1 MFRWRKI
8 HFQTGPSCL
17 RSKWSTPHNLH
28 EWFGCPPKPNMNK
41 FWTSIWENTV
51 STKTRELFKNY
62 NCVVCAARRTKF
74 VYLLKLGPTA
84 IHAVMVAKT
93 SPKSAPWNI
102 IQFTNNKIYTTSLH
116 TSHTWRHDETWI
128 FQLRSPRPTWP
139 VPASAVA
146 VPHGLRRP
154 LAMGDFPCWFGIF
167 LGHLKIQTHQVMP
180 SKPIFWRFSII
191 SLHHLMSTS
200 ILNIAPLPSDHAT
213 KAPHAPRTF
222 RQLSRGFVLKIN
234 IAWHWVASKENT
246 FWSPY
251 MLNLESTAHQFCKVQ
266 WFNVSF
272 CADPQPMLKHLRN
285 NSSALS
291 RKPPFR
297 STAAPQPRNLR
308 KPPGWGMK
316 RGSFKLPNHLATV
329 NVCWNHHS
337 MPPSC
342 LVGDVS
348 NCFAVTWPLSSSQHI
363 FFQFTTSIHIAQPP
377 HISSHHISPLRIT
390 SNHMTSHHVDPAP
403 SHHIT
408 SLYMTSHQNT
418 SHHMASH
425 HTSRHIEL
433 QTITWHDIARH
444 DLTSHEI
451 TGHDIT

>member
-28 EWFGCPPKPNMNK
+28 EWFGCPPKANMNN

-51 STKTRELFKNY
+51 ATKTRELFKNY

-116 TSHTWRHDETWI
+116 TSHTWHHDETWI

-180 SKPIFWRFSII
+180 SKPIFWRFWCPRRFST
-191 SLHHLMSTS
+191 LHLCQAITQQRHLT
-200 ILNIAPLPSDHAT
+200 LQEPS
-213 KAPHAPRTF
+213 
-222 RQLSRGFVLKIN
+222 
-234 IAWHWVASKENT
+234 
-246 FWSPY
+246 
-251 MLNLESTAHQFCKVQ
+251 
-266 WFNVSF
+266 
-272 CADPQPMLKHLRN
+272 
-285 NSSALS
+285 
-291 RKPPFR
+291 
-297 STAAPQPRNLR
+297 
-308 KPPGWGMK
+308 
-316 RGSFKLPNHLATV
+316 GSFPED
-329 NVCWNHHS
+329 
-337 MPPSC
+337 SC
-342 LVGDVS
+342 
-348 NCFAVTWPLSSSQHI
+348 
-363 FFQFTTSIHIAQPP
+363 
-377 HISSHHISPLRIT
+377 
-390 SNHMTSHHVDPAP
+390 
-403 SHHIT
+403 
-408 SLYMTSHQNT
+408 
-418 SHHMASH
+418 
-425 HTSRHIEL
+425 
-433 QTITWHDIARH
+433 
-444 DLTSHEI
+444 
-451 TGHDIT
+451 

>member
-28 EWFGCPPKPNMNK
+28 EWFGCPPKANMNK

-51 STKTRELFKNY
+51 ATKTRELFKNY

-116 TSHTWRHDETWI
+116 TSHTWHHDETWI

-251 MLNLESTAHQFCKVQ
+251 MLNLESTAHQFCKIQ

-272 CADPQPMLKHLRN
+272 CTDPQPMLKHLRN

-297 STAAPQPRNLR
+297 STAAPQPRNPR
-308 KPPGWGMK
+308 KPPGWG
-316 RGSFKLPNHLATV
+316 
-329 NVCWNHHS
+329 
-337 MPPSC
+337 
-342 LVGDVS
+342 
-348 NCFAVTWPLSSSQHI
+348 
-363 FFQFTTSIHIAQPP
+363 
-377 HISSHHISPLRIT
+377 
-390 SNHMTSHHVDPAP
+390 
-403 SHHIT
+403 
-408 SLYMTSHQNT
+408 
-418 SHHMASH
+418 
-425 HTSRHIEL
+425 
-433 QTITWHDIARH
+433 
-444 DLTSHEI
+444 
-451 TGHDIT
+451 